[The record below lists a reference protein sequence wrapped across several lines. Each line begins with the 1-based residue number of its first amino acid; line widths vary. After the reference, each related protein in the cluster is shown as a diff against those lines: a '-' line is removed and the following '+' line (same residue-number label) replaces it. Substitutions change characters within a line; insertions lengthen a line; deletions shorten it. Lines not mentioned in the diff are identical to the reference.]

1 VQEKETIAI
10 LIDKIPT
17 IPSLDYRLLFLHEL
31 GSIISMLLKKEN
43 EDLHFEKKIILN
55 HTFCRQRHLM
65 LLPQNQVTKEHWI
78 T

>member
-55 HTFCRQRHLM
+55 HTFCRQRHSM
-65 LLPQNQVTKEHWI
+65 LQPQNRSHYRAWI